1 MTRWERLLRPPR
13 KPGPGDWASA
23 GDRAHAV
30 TPPCLASG
38 PSPSVLLDIH
48 RPQIRIAIWQRRLPA
63 SVDQQL
69 AAQCVL
75 MPRQQRFSLTPN
87 CAVEGP
93 LDGALSRF
101 MRAPAGAEDPWRSDL
116 HLMLSLA
123 RQLAPQAALRVCI
136 ETRACNE
143 RERFHV
149 DHVALRLICT
159 YRGQGTQWLPAHLLE
174 TSRGEGGNDAVPAA
188 MLHEIPSGAIA
199 VMKGRR
205 YPGQPDSG
213 LVHRSP
219 MAGVDSPRI
228 LAMVDIDFA

>member
-1 MTRWERLLRPPR
+1 
-13 KPGPGDWASA
+13 
-23 GDRAHAV
+23 
-30 TPPCLASG
+30 
-38 PSPSVLLDIH
+38 
-48 RPQIRIAIWQRRLPA
+48 
-63 SVDQQL
+63 
-69 AAQCVL
+69 
-75 MPRQQRFSLTPN
+75 
-87 CAVEGP
+87 
-93 LDGALSRF
+93 
-101 MRAPAGAEDPWRSDL
+101 MRAPVAAEDPWRSDL

-159 YRGQGTQWLPAHLLE
+159 YRGQGTQWLPAHLIE
-174 TSRGEGGNDAVPAA
+174 TSSGGGGSDAVPAS
-188 MLHEIPSGAIA
+188 MLQEIPGGAIA

-205 YPGQPDSG
+205 YPDQPDSG